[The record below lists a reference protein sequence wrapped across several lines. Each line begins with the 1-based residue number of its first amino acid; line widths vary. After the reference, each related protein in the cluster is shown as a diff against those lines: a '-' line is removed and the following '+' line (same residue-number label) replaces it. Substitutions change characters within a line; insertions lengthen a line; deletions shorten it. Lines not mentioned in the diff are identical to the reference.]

1 MGGADVFLYHGY
13 ADLHVDG
20 RWVKA
25 TPAFNAELCTRFGVP
40 PIEFDGRSD
49 ALLHPFSADG
59 SRYMEYGRD
68 RGVFADLPLDE
79 ILAALRAEYGPQMV
93 GGGREAR
100 SATDA
105 FTAPANP

>member
-13 ADLHVDG
+13 ADLYVGG

-25 TPAFNAELCTRFGVP
+25 TPAFNSELCTRFGVP

-79 ILAALRAEYGPQMV
+79 ILAALRAEYGPQMI
-93 GGGREAR
+93 GGGRDASSE
-100 SATDA
+100 TDA
-105 FTAPANP
+105 FTAPVNP

>member
-1 MGGADVFLYHGY
+1 
-13 ADLHVDG
+13 
-20 RWVKA
+20 VKA
-25 TPAFNAELCTRFGVP
+25 TPAFNSELCTRFGVP

-79 ILAALRAEYGPQMV
+79 ILAALRAEYGPQMI

-100 SATDA
+100 SETDA
-105 FTAPANP
+105 FTAPVNP